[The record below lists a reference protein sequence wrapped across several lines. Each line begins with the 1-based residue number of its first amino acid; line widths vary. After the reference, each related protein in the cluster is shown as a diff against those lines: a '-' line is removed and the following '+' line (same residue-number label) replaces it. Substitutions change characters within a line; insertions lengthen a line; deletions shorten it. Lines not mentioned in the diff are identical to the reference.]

1 MVKFIKNH
9 YVIETLLIFYF
20 ISLLLLFNSIMSAET
35 YGYIPKNGFYYLTL
49 SWKYPVF
56 IILLLIIYR
65 LIKSSYKKW
74 LLGLCFLISIIWYL
88 AYPITYLT
96 HVNLS
101 LFFESF
107 SLFHIGYYISFLIL
121 CLLLISIGKRNQ
133 YE

>member
-9 YVIETLLIFYF
+9 YVIETLLIFYS

-35 YGYIPKNGFYYLTL
+35 YGYIPKNDFYYLTL

-88 AYPITYLT
+88 AHPITYLI
-96 HVNLS
+96 HVTSHYFLNLS
-101 LFFESF
+101 AYS
-107 SLFHIGYYISFLIL
+107 IL
-121 CLLLISIGKRNQ
+121 VIASVF
-133 YE
+133 